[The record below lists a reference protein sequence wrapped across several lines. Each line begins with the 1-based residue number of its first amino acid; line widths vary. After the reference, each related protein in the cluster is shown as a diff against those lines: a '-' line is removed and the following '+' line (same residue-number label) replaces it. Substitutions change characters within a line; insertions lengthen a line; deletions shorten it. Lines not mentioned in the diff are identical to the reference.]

1 MCVILGLW
9 WASCVASGIAG
20 WLRSAYLCCSLEYLL
35 QISHLGMHASQGGI
49 GGYVF
54 FLSEVII
61 EGVGI
66 INLYAVFCLL

>member
-1 MCVILGLW
+1 
-9 WASCVASGIAG
+9 
-20 WLRSAYLCCSLEYLL
+20 
-35 QISHLGMHASQGGI
+35 MHASQGGI